1 MAGCWSEVFRRG
13 EWGSA
18 VFEVLPGHR
27 AAVRIWAQHQNVPTA
42 SQHELHVP
50 DVDAWAVLDG
60 GVTSIRGYGLTSLPH
75 GVRVVGFHAFR
86 LLLTEFGLT
95 GPVLPFPGELVLTSD
110 VLHRRH
116 RAEVAR
122 GDVAWD
128 DVARGDAATEQA
140 ELLASCT
147 DAVLM
152 RWVAATLLAD
162 SASVKPALSA
172 S

>member
-1 MAGCWSEVFRRG
+1 VARCWSEVFRRG
-13 EWGSA
+13 GWGPA

-60 GVTSIRGYGLTSLPH
+60 GVTSIRGYGLTSLSC
-75 GVRVVGFHAFR
+75 GVRVVGFQAFR
-86 LLLTEFGLT
+86 LLLTEFGLA
-95 GPVLPFPGELVLTSD
+95 GPVLPFPGEVVLTSD

-116 RAEVAR
+116 RSDA
-122 GDVAWD
+122 
-128 DVARGDAATEQA
+128 ARGDAAIEQA
-140 ELLASCT
+140 ELLASCS

-162 SASVKPALSA
+162 TPSAKSALTA

>member
-1 MAGCWSEVFRRG
+1 MAGFWSEVFRRG
-13 EWGSA
+13 EWGTA

-27 AAVRIWAQHQNVPTA
+27 AAVRIWAQHQNAPTA
-42 SQHELHVP
+42 SRHELHVP

-60 GVTSIRGYGLTSLPH
+60 GVTSIRGYGLTSLPC
-75 GVRVVGFHAFR
+75 GVRVVGFQAFR

-95 GPVLPFPGELVLTSD
+95 GPVVPFPGEVVLTTD

-116 RAEVAR
+116 R
-122 GDVAWD
+122 
-128 DVARGDAATEQA
+128 GDAARGEAAVEQA
-140 ELLASCT
+140 ELLASCS

-162 SASVKPALSA
+162 SASARSAMSA

>member
-13 EWGSA
+13 EWGPA

-27 AAVRIWAQHQNVPTA
+27 AAVRTWAQHQNVPVA
-42 SQHELHVP
+42 RRHELHLP

-60 GVTSIRGYGLTSLPH
+60 GVTSIRGYGLTTLPC
-75 GVRVVGFHAFR
+75 GVRVVGFQAFR
-86 LLLTEFGLT
+86 LLLTEFGLA
-95 GPVLPFPGELVLTSD
+95 GPELPFPGEVVLTSD

-116 RAEVAR
+116 RSEAAR
-122 GDVAWD
+122 GE
-128 DVARGDAATEQA
+128 GAAEQA
-140 ELLASCT
+140 ELLASCS

-162 SASVKPALSA
+162 GASARAALNA

>member
-1 MAGCWSEVFRRG
+1 VARCWSEVFRRC
-13 EWGSA
+13 EWGPA

-42 SQHELHVP
+42 SQHDLHVP

-60 GVTSIRGYGLTSLPH
+60 GVTSIRGYGLTSLAC
-75 GVRVVGFHAFR
+75 GVRVVGFQAFR
-86 LLLTEFGLT
+86 LLLTEFGLA
-95 GPVLPFPGELVLTSD
+95 GPVLPFPGEVVLTSD

-116 RAEVAR
+116 RGETAR
-122 GDVAWD
+122 DS
-128 DVARGDAATEQA
+128 AAIEQA
-140 ELLASCT
+140 ELLASCS

-162 SASVKPALSA
+162 SPSAKSALTAS
-172 S
+172 